1 MTPEEYEERMNAG
14 WRKFGRSLF
23 RPICPTCRECRP
35 IRICLERF
43 ALNRSQ
49 SRNLRRNADLTIRYG
64 PPVADDARILLHN
77 RYQTGQET
85 RRGWDE
91 AGRTLE
97 EYAAIFLNN
106 PIPSAEISAWEGEK
120 LLAIALTDL
129 TPNTLSGVYHYYDP
143 DARERGLG
151 TFIMLHCLELAL
163 RLKKPYA
170 YFGYYVRDCPS
181 LVYKANFRPCEI
193 WDEENSQWRELD

>member
-1 MTPEEYEERMNAG
+1 MTV
-14 WRKFGRSLF
+14 
-23 RPICPTCRECRP
+23 
-35 IRICLERF
+35 
-43 ALNRSQ
+43 
-49 SRNLRRNADLTIRYG
+49 RYDS
-64 PPVADDARILLHN
+64 PVADDARVLLHN
-77 RYQTGQET
+77 RYQAEQET
-85 RRGWDE
+85 RKGWDE

-120 LLAIALTDL
+120 LLAVALTDL
-129 TPNTLSGVYHYYDP
+129 TPNTLSGVYHYYEP

-181 LVYKANFRPCEI
+181 LVLQGQLPPLRDLGRTNPFVA
-193 WDEENSQWRELD
+193 